1 MNLIEDKLTKR
12 EEEIYHYLLQ
22 GLNYTDIAR
31 AADIE
36 KSTVVTHIMNIYL
49 KKMVTTRAELMAQRI
64 EELENTILDLTG
76 TNSNTR
82 A

>member
-22 GLNYTDIAR
+22 GLNYMDIAR
-31 AADIE
+31 EANIG
-36 KSTVVTHIMNIYL
+36 KPTVVTHIMNIYL
-49 KKMVTTRAELMAQRI
+49 KKMVANRAELMAQRI